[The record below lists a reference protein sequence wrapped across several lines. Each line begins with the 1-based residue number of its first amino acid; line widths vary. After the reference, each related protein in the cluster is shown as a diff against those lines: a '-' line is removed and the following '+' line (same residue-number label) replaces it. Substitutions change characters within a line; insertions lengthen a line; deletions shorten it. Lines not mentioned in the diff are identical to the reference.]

1 MAVNTN
7 ILPEMLARRRDRA
20 ISIVLGLK
28 ERDCD
33 QYLPKDVSQKLR
45 KVVLD
50 QFNDLVDFALDVCNS
65 LDSGEYILNEEY
77 LKKIDEMHDSM
88 FKLVSANGN
97 SSNGDH

>member
-28 ERDCD
+28 ERECD
-33 QYLPKDVSQKLR
+33 QYLPDSAKQHLR

-50 QFNDLVDFALDVCNS
+50 QFNDLVDFAMDVCNS

-88 FKLVSANGN
+88 NRLVSLNGN
-97 SSNGDH
+97 SSNGHH